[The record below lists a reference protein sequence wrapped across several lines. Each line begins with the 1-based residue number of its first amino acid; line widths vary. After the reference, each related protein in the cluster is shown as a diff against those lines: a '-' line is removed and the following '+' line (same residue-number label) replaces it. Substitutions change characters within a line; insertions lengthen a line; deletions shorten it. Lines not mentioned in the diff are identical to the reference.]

1 MERNAVYLARPDAMG
16 LLSLSTL
23 YFLAGIESG
32 YPRFLVTGFYNALLD
47 SGLRIVTRLSL

>member
-1 MERNAVYLARPDAMG
+1 MYLARPDAMG